1 MERGQLA
8 LYSASNAAASG
19 DVPRAVHQLRSLRA
33 ALAAGPDAVL
43 AAKAG
48 ERLAHFLLQIDQIDQ
63 DEVVA
68 EAVEVARATIDVL
81 PADPPTWERARAIA
95 TYANALLGAED
106 RSAAQWAECGL
117 AAARAARSPSVEADC
132 LVTLGLLEHRQ
143 GRNDEAIK
151 LFTAAHAQALRPGCS
166 VSSCAPRRT
175 WPGHI
180 SSAVSSA
187 PPRAS
192 PTRACAA
199 PKRPG

>member
-68 EAVEVARATIDVL
+68 EAVEVDPID
-81 PADPPTWERARAIA
+81 
-95 TYANALLGAED
+95 
-106 RSAAQWAECGL
+106 Q
-117 AAARAARSPSVEADC
+117 
-132 LVTLGLLEHRQ
+132 
-143 GRNDEAIK
+143 
-151 LFTAAHAQALRPGCS
+151 FTADEERGDS
-166 VSSCAPRRT
+166 E
-175 WPGHI
+175 
-180 SSAVSSA
+180 
-187 PPRAS
+187 AS
-192 PTRACAA
+192 EHPLVGSTA
-199 PKRPG
+199 